1 MLSAFTVPDIGGNER
16 KYMKNKI
23 KYSDEPMGK
32 LKVVNDFLPP
42 PEQLAL
48 KEDNV
53 KVTIALKKSS
63 VEFFKKEAK
72 KYHTS
77 YQKMIRQLVDWY
89 TSHHKKSA

>member
-1 MLSAFTVPDIGGNER
+1 MLSVFMEPDIGGKER
-16 KYMKNKI
+16 RYMKSKI

-42 PEQLAL
+42 PEQLVL

-53 KVTIALKKSS
+53 KVTIALKRSS

-72 KYHTS
+72 KHRTQ

-89 TSHHKKSA
+89 TSHHQKSA